1 MFTGVVM
8 GRVTKTT
15 FVCPNCGGD
24 VPTKA
29 KACPHCGS
37 DENTGWSEDTY
48 LDGIGLY
55 DDSDYEAFI
64 HREFGRPAR
73 PMNWKQVLIIGA
85 AVGLVIVFLL
95 RYLIRF

>member
-1 MFTGVVM
+1 M

-15 FVCPNCGGD
+15 FVCPNCGGN
-24 VPTKA
+24 VPIGA

-48 LDGIGLY
+48 LDGIDLY
-55 DDSDYEAFI
+55 DDSDYEDFI
-64 HREFGRPAR
+64 RREYGKPVRR
-73 PMNWKQVLIIGA
+73 MNWKRVLIIGA
-85 AVGLVIVFLL
+85 AAGLVIVFLM